1 MSTRDA
7 EYGLGLKRYLVPGG
21 VEIVGHMGDT
31 AGYRAFMFQLP
42 AQDIDIAMAINNP
55 GDPMPVLTPALKLLV
70 AAAA

>member
-1 MSTRDA
+1 
-7 EYGLGLKRYLVPGG
+7 
-21 VEIVGHMGDT
+21 
-31 AGYRAFMFQLP
+31 MFHLP